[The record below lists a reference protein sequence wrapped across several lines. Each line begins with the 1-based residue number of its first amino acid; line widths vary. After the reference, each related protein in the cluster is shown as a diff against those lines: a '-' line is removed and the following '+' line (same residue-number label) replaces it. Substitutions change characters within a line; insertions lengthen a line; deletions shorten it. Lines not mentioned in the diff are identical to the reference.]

1 MPRQFANRSKL
12 NSFLDLM
19 IKAGFTDIEE
29 HVYGMF
35 CNRLIINLRL
45 LVIKDD
51 KLKYSIRSVAPCYIL
66 IFVSYSPYLPSW
78 SGYAYYLR
86 LVCYESLAP

>member
-12 NSFLDLM
+12 NSFLDSM

-35 CNRLIINLRL
+35 CIILIIMNL
-45 LVIKDD
+45 I
-51 KLKYSIRSVAPCYIL
+51 
-66 IFVSYSPYLPSW
+66 
-78 SGYAYYLR
+78 
-86 LVCYESLAP
+86 